1 MKEESEEFDQAVA
14 DCLNASRYSMHDM
27 NVDEDKII
35 ERLID
40 AAGERMEQRMEH
52 MREIIKRYTV
62 SICKENGYIQIVTKD
77 DDGNIYPCE
86 LEFLTKAM
94 IMDSKQ
100 HCPASKERIAEF
112 AKMSDEEQGDRL
124 KCAFERGAIHV

>member
-1 MKEESEEFDQAVA
+1 MKEELDKEFS
-14 DCLNASRYSMHDM
+14 DCLNASRYSMHDL

-35 ERLID
+35 ERLIEAED
-40 AAGERMEQRMEH
+40 ERMEQRMMAH

-62 SICKENGYIQIVTKD
+62 SICKENGYIQILTKD

-94 IMDSKQ
+94 IMDSKRN
-100 HCPASKERIAEF
+100 CPASAERIAEF

>member
-1 MKEESEEFDQAVA
+1 MK
-14 DCLNASRYSMHDM
+14 
-27 NVDEDKII
+27 
-35 ERLID
+35 
-40 AAGERMEQRMEH
+40 
-52 MREIIKRYTV
+52 EIIKKYTV
-62 SICKENGYIQIVTKD
+62 SICEENGCIQIVAKAE
-77 DDGNIYPCE
+77 DGNIYPCE

-94 IMDSKQ
+94 IMGSKR

>member
-1 MKEESEEFDQAVA
+1 
-14 DCLNASRYSMHDM
+14 
-27 NVDEDKII
+27 
-35 ERLID
+35 
-40 AAGERMEQRMEH
+40 
-52 MREIIKRYTV
+52 MRELIKQYTV
-62 SICKENGYIQIVTKD
+62 SICKENGYIQIFTKG

-94 IMDSKQ
+94 IMDSKR
-100 HCPASKERIAEF
+100 HCPASEERIAEF